1 LQSARHSRGETGDCG
16 PCIAARQ
23 TLDDT
28 VSVMRLTQQPGER
41 YLADP
46 RQRG

>member
-1 LQSARHSRGETGDCG
+1 LQSARHSRGEAGDRG
-16 PCIAARQ
+16 PSIAARL

-28 VSVMRLTQQPGER
+28 VGVMRLTQQLGER